1 MHSLPGRALRAAAWD
16 AFDDLGGL
24 AADAAAA
31 TAASVAVAAAVVV
44 AAAAVELLLVAS
56 VSGLGVGT
64 FPHSWDALIAL
75 AFDAPCHPHRGGCL
89 AA

>member
-44 AAAAVELLLVAS
+44 AAAAVELLACCKCVWAW
-56 VSGLGVGT
+56 SGYI
-64 FPHSWDALIAL
+64 S
-75 AFDAPCHPHRGGCL
+75 AFMGRIDCIGI
-89 AA
+89 